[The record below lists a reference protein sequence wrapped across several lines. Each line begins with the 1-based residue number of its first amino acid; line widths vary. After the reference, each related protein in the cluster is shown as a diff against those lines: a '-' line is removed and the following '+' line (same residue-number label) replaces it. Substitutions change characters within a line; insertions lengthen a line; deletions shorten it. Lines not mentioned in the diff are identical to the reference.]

1 MLDKN
6 VREKVLELS
15 KQNKSLRE
23 IASELSI
30 GKTTAASIIKK
41 SKTVPAPTVAPKQSP
56 EQSPEI
62 LPKPSVDM
70 DKAESDSFL
79 QSLLSDGPEPG
90 PAPDVEGQTAFIN
103 GFIHELDLKEKRK
116 PTKAKRQ
123 PVKAARAAPVMK
135 FSELPV
141 VRQEPA
147 APPKIQ
153 LEKGELVAKLTLYA
167 NTFPD
172 ALKDYIKPNKDEFID
187 ALHKKSHNE
196 LSALLQSMDYSRS
209 INNTAGVLKS
219 LTLTGTALLEMGT
232 KRFLKMRTDGFS
244 QMIASAS
251 DLDSILKE
259 ISMENAGG
267 IISKYQSPTVRLTTL
282 LITTLLAVD
291 ARNRNGIQQPQ
302 SMQQPDQMAA
312 DLEQKYGEL

>member
-1 MLDKN
+1 MHDKN
-6 VREKVLELS
+6 TRDRVLELN

-23 IASELSI
+23 IATELSI
-30 GKTTAASIIKK
+30 GKTTVASIIKK
-41 SKTVPAPTVAPKQSP
+41 SQAPALAPAPAPELSP
-56 EQSPEI
+56 EKNIPE
-62 LPKPSVDM
+62 PSIDM

-79 QSLLSDGPEPG
+79 QSLLSDGPAPG
-90 PAPDVEGQTAFIN
+90 PAPDIAGQNAFIN
-103 GFIHELDLKEKRK
+103 GFISDLDLQKRK
-116 PTKAKRQ
+116 PVKAKRQ
-123 PVKAARAAPVMK
+123 PAKARAEPIMK
-135 FSELPV
+135 FAELPV
-141 VRQEPA
+141 VRQEPVPSKA
-147 APPKIQ
+147 VH

-187 ALHKKSHNE
+187 ALHKKSQNE
-196 LSALLQSMDYSRS
+196 LTALLQSMDYSRS

-244 QMIASAS
+244 QMIAAAS

-267 IISKYQSPTVRLTTL
+267 IIAKYQSPTVRLTTL

-302 SMQQPDQMAA
+302 PMPQPEVSA
-312 DLEQKYGEL
+312 DLENKYNEL